1 DEDGQGFIEVGSHK
15 SKLDFEDPLKEM
27 NGDIFAQL
35 TNCHEILAELRRTLL
50 QGSPEDSAGSKVG
63 DGIIKKMCKV
73 YQGEAVSSF
82 TSPSARLEDG
92 DFDDDNNL
100 YIYDDPDLWDVC
112 RVVEERVGGDDSS
125 AVMCSLRDTRM
136 NSLRYTNL
144 KLAGSHR
151 VDQTVSVVCDDKT
164 YWITGVH
171 VQEIDIGG
179 VDYSLYLTDPLLW
192 FNRRASKMR
201 CSRIFRALQRE
212 VLERGSPVDEGDMT
226 LCDDIMSKA
235 IEMRVIQSGGARR
248 ERNLAGAANRAR
260 VRSD

>member
-100 YIYDDPDLWDVC
+100 YIYDDPDLFPLVIMQTFIIWIASVICLMIHIPQVYGATPFNSDKDEDPMEASKDVC

-179 VDYSLYLTDPLLW
+179 VDYSLYLTDPLL
-192 FNRRASKMR
+192 
-201 CSRIFRALQRE
+201 
-212 VLERGSPVDEGDMT
+212 
-226 LCDDIMSKA
+226 
-235 IEMRVIQSGGARR
+235 
-248 ERNLAGAANRAR
+248 
-260 VRSD
+260 